1 MKSFGI
7 TSLLAGMG
15 LYVVSALV
23 VLNSYRGEPHPA
35 WLTVLW
41 LIGTLLVVVGL
52 LVMSSGAVR
61 AYRERN

>member
-1 MKSFGI
+1 VKGFGI
-7 TSLLAGMG
+7 TSLLAGTA

-23 VLNSYRGEPHPA
+23 VLKSYRGEPHPA
-35 WLTVLW
+35 WLTALW
-41 LIGTLLVVVGL
+41 LIATLFVVVGL

>member
-1 MKSFGI
+1 MKGFGI
-7 TSLLAGMG
+7 TSLFAGIA

-23 VLNSYRGEPHPA
+23 VLRSYRGEPHPA
-35 WLTVLW
+35 WLTALW
-41 LIGTLLVVVGL
+41 LVATLFIVVGL

>member
-7 TSLLAGMG
+7 MSLLAGIG

-23 VLNSYRGEPHPA
+23 VLRSYRGESHPA
-35 WLTVLW
+35 WLTALW
-41 LIGTLLVVVGL
+41 LIATLFVVVGL

>member
-1 MKSFGI
+1 MKGFGI
-7 TSLLAGMG
+7 TSLLAGIA

-23 VLNSYRGEPHPA
+23 VLRSYRGEPHPA
-35 WLTVLW
+35 WLTALW
-41 LIGTLLVVVGL
+41 LIAALFVVVGL